1 MKRIEKIAFLG
12 LGVMGGPMAGHLAAK
27 TDCAVTVYNRTSEKA
42 AKWLE
47 TNRKGRIAA
56 APKEAV
62 SGVDLV
68 LLCVGNDDDLRA
80 IITAPDGVLAGLR
93 GGEIVVDHTTVSAH
107 VSREIAALLHE
118 RGVHFI
124 DAPVSGGQAGAVN
137 GALTVM
143 AGGSKD
149 VFEHIAP
156 LLKSAYAREM
166 RLMGPVGSGQITK
179 MVNQICIAGTVQG
192 LSEALAFGMKNNL
205 ALDEVLAVIGKG
217 AAQSWQMDNRGPTMV
232 RGEFDFG
239 FAIDWMIKDL
249 QIVMEQGRD
258 VGADLTITA
267 QILDFYRELSAQG
280 DGRKDTSAL
289 IKRLSQK

>member
-12 LGVMGGPMAGHLAAK
+12 LGVMGGPMAGHLCAK

-42 AKWLE
+42 AKWLVE
-47 TNRKGRIAA
+47 NPKGRVAGTV
-56 APKEAV
+56 KDAV
-62 SGVDLV
+62 SGADLV

-80 IITAPDGVLAGLR
+80 IITAPGGVLEGLR
-93 GGEIVVDHTTVSAH
+93 GGEIVVDHTTVSAN
-107 VSREIAALLHE
+107 VSREVSALLNE

-137 GALTVM
+137 GTLTVM

-149 VFEHIAP
+149 AFAVVAP

-166 RLMGPVGSGQITK
+166 RLMGGVGAGQITK
-179 MVNQICIAGTVQG
+179 MVNQICIAGAVQG

-205 ALDEVLAVIGKG
+205 EMDEVLAVIGKG
-217 AAQSWQMDNRGPTMV
+217 AAQSWQMDNRGKTMV
-232 RGEFDFG
+232 RDEFDFG
-239 FAIDWMIKDL
+239 FALDWMIKDL
-249 QIVMEQGRD
+249 QIVVEQGRD
-258 VGADLTITA
+258 VGADLTVTQ

-280 DGRKDTSAL
+280 HGHKDTSAL
-289 IKRLSQK
+289 IKRLVN